1 MALHRIVDAENA
13 IELGDLSGVCVEVD
27 EGVVTLGELVDLK
40 GELALAPVL
49 DVVDLAAVL
58 GDSDVNT
65 LGDAGASLLS
75 GRGIDKIQQFIPPL
89 G

>member
-40 GELALAPVL
+40 GELARIEELFSIICP
-49 DVVDLAAVL
+49 
-58 GDSDVNT
+58 
-65 LGDAGASLLS
+65 
-75 GRGIDKIQQFIPPL
+75 
-89 G
+89 

>member
-49 DVVDLAAVL
+49 DVVDLAAVF

-65 LGDAGASLLS
+65 LETPARASSVAAGSTKYS
-75 GRGIDKIQQFIPPL
+75 SS
-89 G
+89 